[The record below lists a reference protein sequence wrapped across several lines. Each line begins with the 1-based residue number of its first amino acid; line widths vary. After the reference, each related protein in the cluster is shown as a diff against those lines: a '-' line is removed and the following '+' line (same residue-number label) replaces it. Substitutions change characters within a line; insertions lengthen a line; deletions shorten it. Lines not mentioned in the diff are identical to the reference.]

1 MRSAGLATA
10 VVCMLVAGCGGG
22 EDAPN
27 AGSSTTSTAADPDPP
42 SQDEIYNACIG
53 ELAETSV
60 HSDLAQATCAQAR
73 ALYSNCLIA
82 ASEKQGDRHDRA
94 IAACEREADKGLAEL
109 AESAPG

>member
-10 VVCMLVAGCGGG
+10 VVCMILVGCGGG

-27 AGSSTTSTAADPDPP
+27 AGSSTTCRRRSGPP

-94 IAACEREADKGLAEL
+94 IAACEREADEGLAEL

>member
-10 VVCMLVAGCGGG
+10 VVCLVVVGCG
-22 EDAPN
+22 DDDT
-27 AGSSTTSTAADPDPP
+27 STTADPGPP

-60 HSDLAQATCAQAR
+60 GSDLAQSTCAQAR

-82 ASEKQGDRHDRA
+82 ASEKQGGAHDRA

-109 AESAPG
+109 AESAPD

>member
-10 VVCMLVAGCGGG
+10 VVCIVMAGCGG
-22 EDAPN
+22 EDTPN
-27 AGSSTTSTAADPDPP
+27 AGSTTSTAADPGPP

-53 ELAETSV
+53 ALAETSV
-60 HSDLAQATCAQAR
+60 HPDLAQATCAQAR
-73 ALYSNCLIA
+73 ALYSECLIG